1 MKIGLIA
8 GSGDLPLYIARENPK
23 IFVMCIDGF
32 SNSKSFKNSSKTVSL
47 LNPDE
52 WIKTLNENEVTHIV
66 FAGKIKR
73 PNNLGMSQDIKAYG
87 MINEILSVGD
97 NKALTIIETFFQ
109 KNGFKILPIYS
120 IFKDCFF
127 PKGFYGNNFSK
138 LNFKQYIIKSSK
150 FGIDLLN
157 TISKYDVGQSLV
169 LGDNLVYAIEGLE
182 GTDSMIKRVKDLISN
197 NKNLNNFGP
206 VLIKIPKIGQSKNM
220 DLPVIGLETVKK
232 CINAGLSSIVISSD
246 GTLVVD
252 YNEIKSLISKTQ
264 FCVLSV

>member
-1 MKIGLIA
+1 MKVGLIA
-8 GSGDLPLYIARENPK
+8 GSGDFPLYIARENPK
-23 IFVMCIDGF
+23 AFIMCIEGF
-32 SNSKSFKNSSKTVSL
+32 SDSKNFKNSSKTVSL
-47 LNPDE
+47 LNPDT

-73 PNNLGMSQDIKAYG
+73 PNNFGMSQDTKAYG
-87 MINEILSVGD
+87 MISEILSVGD
-97 NKALTIIETFFQ
+97 NKALILIENFFK

-120 IFKDCFF
+120 VFKNCFF
-127 PKGFYGNNFSK
+127 SKGFYGDNFSK
-138 LNFKQYIIKSSK
+138 LNFKQYVKKSSK

-169 LGDNLVYAIEGLE
+169 VSNNLVYAIEGLE
-182 GTDSMIKRVKDLISN
+182 GTNSMINRVKDLISN
-197 NKNLNNFGP
+197 NKNLNDFGP

-232 CINAGLSSIVISSD
+232 CINAGLSSIVISSN

-252 YNEIKSLISKTQ
+252 YKEIKSFISKSQ
-264 FCVLSV
+264 FCVMSV

>member
-8 GSGDLPLYIARENPK
+8 GSGNFPLYIARENPNA
-23 IFVMCIDGF
+23 FVMCIEGF
-32 SNSKSFKNSSKTVSL
+32 SDTKCFKNFSKTVSL
-47 LNPDE
+47 LNPDT

-73 PNNLGMSQDIKAYG
+73 PNNLGMTQDNKSYG
-87 MINEILSVGD
+87 MISKILSVGD
-97 NKALTIIETFFQ
+97 NQALIVIENFFK

-120 IFKDCFF
+120 IFKNCFF
-127 PKGFYGNNFSK
+127 SKGYYGDNFSNF
-138 LNFKQYIIKSSK
+138 NFKQYVKKSSE

-157 TISKYDVGQSLV
+157 AISKYDVGQSLIV
-169 LGDNLVYAIEGLE
+169 SDNLVYAIEGLE
-182 GTDSMIKRVKDLISN
+182 GTNSMINRAKDLISN

-206 VLIKIPKIGQSKNM
+206 VLIKIPKTGQSKNM

-232 CINAGLSSIVISSD
+232 CINAGLSSLVISSK
-246 GTLVVD
+246 GTLVID
-252 YNEIKSLISKTQ
+252 YKEIKLLISKSQ

>member
-47 LNPDE
+47 LNPDT

-87 MINEILSVGD
+87 MISEILSVGD

-120 IFKDCFF
+120 IFKDCFL

-138 LNFKQYIIKSSK
+138 LNFKQYVIKSSE

-169 LGDNLVYAIEGLE
+169 VSNNLVYAIEGLE
-182 GTDSMIKRVKDLISN
+182 GTDSMINRVKDLISN
-197 NKNLNNFGP
+197 NKNLNNFAP

-252 YNEIKSLISKTQ
+252 CKEIKSLLSKSQ
-264 FCVLSV
+264 FCVSSI

>member
-8 GSGDLPLYIARENPK
+8 GSGDFPLYIAKENPEA
-23 IFVMCIDGF
+23 FVMCIDGF
-32 SNSKSFKNSSKTVSL
+32 SDSKCFKNTSKTVSL
-47 LNPDE
+47 LNPDI
-52 WIKTLNENEVTHIV
+52 WIKTLTENEVTHIV

-73 PNNLGMSQDIKAYG
+73 PNNLGIPQETKVYG
-87 MINEILSVGD
+87 MISEILSVGD
-97 NKALTIIETFFQ
+97 NKALILIETFFK

-127 PKGFYGNNFSK
+127 SKGFYGDNFSK
-138 LNFKQYIIKSSK
+138 FNFKQYVKKRSE
-150 FGIDLLN
+150 FGSDLLN

-169 LGDNLVYAIEGLE
+169 VSDNLVYAIEGLE
-182 GTDSMIKRVKDLISN
+182 GTDSMINRVKDLISN
-197 NKNLNNFGP
+197 TKNLNNFGP

-252 YNEIKSLISKTQ
+252 CKEIKSLLSKSQ
-264 FCVLSV
+264 FCVSSI